1 MSDNEKQVT
10 VHLAANLSEAEIV
23 KSVLD
28 GYKIESWILD
38 EEALTTME
46 GILAPSEQG
55 IHVMTQQE
63 DAERAKQAL
72 KEARETGRVNF
83 EQRGHPGS

>member
-1 MSDNEKQVT
+1 MTSEKQVT
-10 VHLAANLSEAEIV
+10 VHVAANLAEAEVV

-28 GYKIESWILD
+28 GYKIHCWILD
-38 EEALTTME
+38 EEALSTME

-55 IHVMTQQE
+55 IHVMTNE
-63 DAERAKQAL
+63 DLAERAKEAL
-72 KEARETGRVNF
+72 REAKEAGRVNF